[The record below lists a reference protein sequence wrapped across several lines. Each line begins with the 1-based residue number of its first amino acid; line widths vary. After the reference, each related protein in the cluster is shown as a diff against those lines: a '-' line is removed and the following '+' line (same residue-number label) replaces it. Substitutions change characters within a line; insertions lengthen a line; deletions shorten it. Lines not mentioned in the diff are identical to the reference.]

1 MVDLLPCSMKQL
13 RVRRATF
20 AGESA
25 VRLVFGHKRDAQAA
39 SRRRKELLSPAIS
52 WRGIDGNV

>member
-1 MVDLLPCSMKQL
+1 MNQL
-13 RVRRATF
+13 RVQRATF

-25 VRLVFGHKRDAQAA
+25 IRLVFEQKRDAQAA
-39 SRRRKELLSPAIS
+39 SRSRKELLSPAIS